1 MTIKEVEM
9 LLEIPRATVRFY
21 EKEGLIAPTREGN
34 GYRDYSDEDVE
45 KLKKII
51 ILRKIGMPVEEIND
65 LFDGAQSMGE
75 ALDTNIANL
84 HKQMEELKG
93 ALKLSQKMKEDAVE
107 VYSMDVNIYWNTIE
121 EEEKQGNSFIDI
133 AKDIVEVE
141 KGVIA
146 GFFAWTDVNGRP
158 YDSWPKT
165 MLNVLLSLS
174 LAGVI
179 VCLMERTW
187 SFPVFMRGVY
197 GIGYI
202 ILVEVCI
209 SVPMYFWGRK
219 HVWIQKNRKK
229 SLFLATLVL
238 LIILLILAK
247 VLDDSN
253 QRTVTAVSKEKFVE
267 CLEKTCGSKMRGSIK
282 EVDDFQIDVVTEIK
296 DKSIL
301 RRQIGV
307 NAIEADFDAGLI
319 AYCIFDTKE
328 EAESALYSAVAYHT
342 RSEYFTGCGNENDH
356 KMSYNPGESGYIVM
370 GRRYMLDAYYYF
382 DNVVVYVVTY
392 DYNTVELANK
402 LMDELGYPRVS
413 LE

>member
-1 MTIKEVEM
+1 MTIKEVEK

-84 HKQMEELKG
+84 QKQMEELKG

-107 VYSMDVNIYWNTIE
+107 VSSMDVNTYWNTIE
-121 EEEKQGNSFIDI
+121 EEEKLGNSFIDI

-146 GFFAWTDVNGRP
+146 GFFAWTDVNGKP
-158 YDSWPKT
+158 YDSWPK
-165 MLNVLLSLS
+165 MIVNVLLSLS
-174 LAGVI
+174 LAGVV

-187 SFPVFMRGVY
+187 SLPVFMRGVC
-197 GIGYI
+197 GIGWI

-209 SVPMYFWGRK
+209 SVPMYFLGRK
-219 HVWIQKNRKK
+219 FTWIQKNRKK
-229 SLFLATLVL
+229 ALFFATVVL
-238 LIILLILAK
+238 LFVLLILAT
-247 VLDDSN
+247 VLDDSD
-253 QRTVTAVSKEKFVE
+253 QRTVTAVSRERFAE

-282 EVDDFQIDVVTEIK
+282 EVDDFQIEIVTEEGTESLI
-296 DKSIL
+296 
-301 RRQIGV
+301 REQIGV
-307 NAIEADFDAGLI
+307 NALLAEYDGGLV
-319 AYCIFDTKE
+319 AYCFFDTKE
-328 EAESALYSAVAYHT
+328 AAESALLSGVSYHT
-342 RSEYFTGCGNENDH
+342 KTKSFSCGEKDH
-356 KMSYNPGESGYIVM
+356 KMSYTPGEPGFIVSKLSNRM
-370 GRRYMLDAYYYF
+370 DAYYYF
-382 DNVVVYVVTY
+382 DRVVIYVLTL
-392 DYNTVELANK
+392 DDNAVELANRM
-402 LMDELGYPRVS
+402 MDELGYPRVS